1 MRFKTLLVAARVVFA
16 ATALTF
22 GMAAAQAEPFD
33 GKKFFEK
40 LSAEGASMPKD
51 FDSKKFFDK
60 LQAEGSSNMMPPMV
74 DMKK

>member
-51 FDSKKFFDK
+51 FDSK
-60 LQAEGSSNMMPPMV
+60 
-74 DMKK
+74 